1 MNVVETARLALI
13 SAGSKTATTPR
24 VPAVMVFPIVGLSL
38 TFVESATATAR
49 HAVAATMLQIATRS
63 ATTAPCVVVTI
74 VRVPAAITCQ
84 IVGPSS
90 MPAMCAAGTAHL
102 VWTYVEHQTETAQLV
117 RAVTDSPTVAL
128 RLMPV
133 VNAEGHTWMPVLLR
147 AMAFVAMY
155 PIRVACAKV
164 MGPRVPGVMA

>member
-1 MNVVETARLALI
+1 MLAASVMEMGPPVL
-13 SAGSKTATTPR
+13 
-24 VPAVMVFPIVGLSL
+24 VVMVNRIVEPSMMAA
-38 TFVESATATAR
+38 TFVPE
-49 HAVAATMLQIATRS
+49 TRL
-63 ATTAPCVVVTI
+63 
-74 VRVPAAITCQ
+74 RVPAAITCQ

-164 MGPRVPGVMA
+164 MGPRVPGVMAWHSVEQL